1 MTKGNCLKCSVKR
14 GDVPER
20 CIGELKNGLSLD
32 RLSSPRFLA
41 NGQRLLCSVLA
52 YLLWSL
58 FREANEKTPEL
69 KTMEVTTA
77 RARLFK
83 VGGLLTSTTRRV
95 VLSVS
100 SHWPWMKLSEQS
112 VSAVGVFVTELITI
126 WQRSGLLTADVPVET
141 GGLLTMTLAQPLIK

>member
-20 CIGELKNGLSLD
+20 CIGELKNGLSLG

-69 KTMEVTTA
+69 KTLEVTTA
-77 RARLFK
+77 R
-83 VGGLLTSTTRRV
+83 
-95 VLSVS
+95 
-100 SHWPWMKLSEQS
+100 
-112 VSAVGVFVTELITI
+112 
-126 WQRSGLLTADVPVET
+126 
-141 GGLLTMTLAQPLIK
+141 GLLTMTLAQPLIK